1 MTQTLESRVISA
13 KSNSRELDALL
24 TEYRPFILSAV
35 ISCCGKADD
44 DCVQAG
50 FIAFAQAVES
60 FNGEKGKFLSL
71 AKLIIKRRVIDL
83 QRKAYSNREL
93 TVLDAEEDESLDVI
107 NSASAQ
113 LHSMNTENEERREEI
128 AMLVKELGARG
139 ITLSQLSASSPRHEA
154 TRAACKRAVSL
165 LLSEPL
171 LFEDFTK
178 KNRLPLTELAN
189 RLGIKKKLLED
200 HRRYIVAALIVH
212 SGDFQYIK
220 DYIKLDRE
228 VK

>member
-13 KSNSRELDALL
+13 KSDSAELDALL
-24 TEYRPFILSAV
+24 KEYRPFILSAV
-35 ISCCGKADD
+35 LSCCDKADD

-50 FIAFAQAVES
+50 FIAFAQAVRV

-83 QRKAYSNREL
+83 QRKAYSDNEL
-93 TVLDAEEDESLDVI
+93 TVLDTEEDESLEVI
-107 NSASAQ
+107 NTASAQ
-113 LHSMNTENEERREEI
+113 LYSMNTEAEERREEI
-128 AMLVKELGARG
+128 AILIEELAARG
-139 ITLSQLSASSPRHEA
+139 ITLSQLSAASPRHET
-154 TRAACKRAVSL
+154 TRAVCKRAVSL
-165 LLSEPL
+165 LLRDSQ

-178 KNRLPLTELAN
+178 KNRLPLTELAK
-189 RLGIKKKLLED
+189 RLDIKKKLLED

-212 SGDFQYIK
+212 SGDFPYIK
-220 DYIKLDRE
+220 DYIKLDTE